1 MSKDQQQEG
10 VVQLA
15 WIQAKGCFG
24 DPVVLSEIETKDF
37 VLEYGTAY
45 QGMVKSGRRWQEASL
60 SPDRLGIASVAIN
73 PGGVISGGIWCLAE
87 EAETA
92 RALLVS
98 AIRGCLLDVQKSIQS
113 TLDSLPD
120 LEPEADF
127 EASSPKP

>member
-37 VLEYGTAY
+37 VLEYGVAY

-92 RALLVS
+92 KALLVS
-98 AIRGCLLDVQKSIQS
+98 AIRNCLQDVQMRIQS
-113 TLDSLPD
+113 TLDSLP
-120 LEPEADF
+120 EPEPAPDT
-127 EASSPKP
+127 EVSGPRL